1 MVASLTGK
9 SKILTCPVWF
19 YVLINWLTQFI
30 IRMKR
35 WKPKCPHSNNK
46 NDIQKQEVSKSVV
59 SICDSAGVIDLTR
72 PHYLRVA
79 CRQHFLVTT
88 LPLGHWGVEQGG
100 VPKLLSLLL
109 LNARYCQSLF
119 FLWLLYSM
127 QSKFDPFLAT
137 IFLAFLLTWLVTRG

>member
-1 MVASLTGK
+1 M
-9 SKILTCPVWF
+9 
-19 YVLINWLTQFI
+19 
-30 IRMKR
+30 
-35 WKPKCPHSNNK
+35 
-46 NDIQKQEVSKSVV
+46 SKSVV

-127 QSKFDPFLAT
+127 QSKFDPFFGHCILSVPSD
-137 IFLAFLLTWLVTRG
+137 LVSDQGVVE

>member
-1 MVASLTGK
+1 M
-9 SKILTCPVWF
+9 
-19 YVLINWLTQFI
+19 
-30 IRMKR
+30 
-35 WKPKCPHSNNK
+35 
-46 NDIQKQEVSKSVV
+46 SKSVV

-127 QSKFDPFLAT
+127 QSKFDPFFGHF
-137 IFLAFLLTWLVTRG
+137 IFSVPPDLVSDQGGSRVVGSDPPCHSWASQDSIGDR